1 MKQRS
6 QRTMGLGTTIF
17 SRMSQLA
24 VETESVNLGQ
34 GFPDTDGPTSIIDAA
49 VEAMRA
55 GRNQYAPGPGVPELR
70 EAIARH
76 QKRFYD
82 IDIDPASEVAVS
94 AGATEAIAAAIL
106 GLIDPGDEV
115 IVLEPYYDSYVA
127 ALGMADA
134 VRKPITLHAPDF
146 RLDVDRL
153 RASVSPRTTAMLINS
168 PHNPT
173 GMVLNE
179 QERAAIADVAVEN
192 DLVVITDEVYEHLTY
207 DERAHVPLATLPGMA
222 ERTLSISSGGKT
234 FSLTGWKIGWATG
247 PEPLV
252 QAMLSA
258 KQFMTYTS
266 GAPLQPAIA
275 KALDSDDD
283 FYTDLARRMQS
294 QRDRLATGLSSAG
307 FETYVPE
314 GGYFVTTDIGR
325 LGESDGV
332 DFCLALPERA
342 GVVAVPYQ
350 VFYDNPETARTLVRW
365 AFSKQPEVLDEGVA
379 RLHKAFRPTE

>member
-1 MKQRS
+1 
-6 QRTMGLGTTIF
+6 MGLGTTIF

-34 GFPDTDGPTSIIDAA
+34 GFPDTDGPAYIIDAA
-49 VEAMRA
+49 VEAMRS

-76 QKRFYD
+76 QLRFYD
-82 IDIDPASEVAVS
+82 IDIDPTTEVAVS

-115 IVLEPYYDSYVA
+115 IVFEPYYDSYVA

-134 VRKPITLHAPDF
+134 VRKPVTLRPPDF
-146 RLDVDRL
+146 RLDLDRL
-153 RASVSPRTTAMLINS
+153 REAVTPRTTAMLINS

-173 GMVLNE
+173 GMVLNAV
-179 QERAAIADVAVEN
+179 ERSAIAEVAIEN

-207 DERAHVPLATLPGMA
+207 DDHTHVPLAALPGMA
-222 ERTLSISSGGKT
+222 ERTLSISSSGKT

-275 KALDSDDD
+275 QALDSEDD
-283 FYTDLARRMQS
+283 FYATLTSRMQS
-294 QRDRLATGLSSAG
+294 QRDRLCEGLSSAG

-314 GGYFVTTDIGR
+314 GGYFATTDISG
-325 LGESDGV
+325 LGERDGAE
-332 DFCLALPERA
+332 FCLALPERA
-342 GVVAVPYQ
+342 GVVGVPYQ
-350 VFYDNPETARTLVRW
+350 VFYDDPATARTLVRW
-365 AFSKQPEVLDEGVA
+365 AFSKQPAVLDEGIA
-379 RLHKAFRPTE
+379 RLRKAFRPRQ